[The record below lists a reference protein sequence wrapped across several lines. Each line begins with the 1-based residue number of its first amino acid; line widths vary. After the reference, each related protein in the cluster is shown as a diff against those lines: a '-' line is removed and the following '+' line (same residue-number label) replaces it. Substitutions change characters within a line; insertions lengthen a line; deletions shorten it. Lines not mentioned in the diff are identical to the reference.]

1 MNMNRLLIGTAAAA
15 LFVSPAV
22 AGPMG
27 VTVGG
32 YYNSVVYSQD
42 VDGTDTRDIGIH
54 NDAEIIFKGKGKANN
69 GLEIGF
75 QVQLEAEG
83 SGESDHIDENY
94 IYVKGDFGKVE
105 IGAENN
111 AAYKQQVMAPKFLGW
126 KTYDNNFKTWSQ
138 VSDFDKPHLDGVE
151 GDALKI
157 NYYSPKINGFQFSYS
172 LTPDASDT
180 SGDTGLYEADVIG
193 LGDDNA
199 VGGIEGDADTSASKG
214 SSTAMGIKWSGEVA
228 GMKVKASYGVNEL
241 DKVDE
246 LNSPRE
252 DTAIGLSVSSG
263 IVTVGGTSFTK
274 DANGT
279 ETNVLHYGIAYK
291 LSKGH
296 TVGLAMHTQD
306 KDGGADVDIMALG
319 GNVKLGAGTKLT
331 YSYETVEDSLQGD
344 STFMGVGLLLKF

>member
-1 MNMNRLLIGTAAAA
+1 MNKLLIGTAAAA

-22 AGPMG
+22 ASPMA

-32 YYNSVVYSQD
+32 YYNSVVYNQD

-54 NDAEIIFKGKGKANN
+54 NDAEIIFKGKGKAKN
-69 GLEIGF
+69 GMEIGF

-94 IYVKGDFGKVE
+94 IYVKGDFGKFE

-126 KTYDNNFKTWSQ
+126 KTYDNNFKTWAQ

-151 GDALKI
+151 SDALKI

-180 SGDTGLYEADVIG
+180 SGDTALY
-193 LGDDNA
+193 DDS
-199 VGGIEGDADTSASKG
+199 GKG
-214 SSTAMGIKWSGEVA
+214 SSTAIGVKYSGKIG
-228 GMKVKASYGVNEL
+228 GMKVKASYGINEL
-241 DKVDE
+241 DEDSGVA
-246 LNSPRE
+246 PRE
-252 DTAIGLSVSSG
+252 DSAFGLSVSSG
-263 IVTVGGTSFTK
+263 DVTVGGTSFTK

-331 YSYETVEDSLQGD
+331 YSYETVEDSVDGD

>member
-1 MNMNRLLIGTAAAA
+1 MKKLLIGTAAAA

-22 AGPMG
+22 AGPMA

-54 NDAEIIFKGKGKANN
+54 NDAEIIFKGKGKAKN
-69 GLEIGF
+69 GMEIGF

-151 GDALKI
+151 SDALKI
-157 NYYSPKINGFQFSYS
+157 NYYSPKINGFQVSYS

-180 SGDTGLYEADVIG
+180 SGDTGLY
-193 LGDDNA
+193 
-199 VGGIEGDADTSASKG
+199 DASGKG
-214 SSTAMGIKWSGEVA
+214 SSTAMGVKYSGKIS
-228 GMKVKASYGVNEL
+228 GMKVAASYGINEL
-241 DKVDE
+241 DEDTGV
-246 LNSPRE
+246 NPRE

-263 IVTVGGTSFTK
+263 GITVGGTSFTK

-331 YSYETVEDSLQGD
+331 YSYETVEDSVDGD

>member
-1 MNMNRLLIGTAAAA
+1 MKKLLIGTAAAA

-22 AGPMG
+22 AGPMA

-54 NDAEIIFKGKGKANN
+54 NDAEIIFKGKGKAKN
-69 GLEIGF
+69 GMEIGF

-151 GDALKI
+151 SDALKI
-157 NYYSPKINGFQFSYS
+157 NYYSPKINGFQVSYS

-180 SGDTGLYEADVIG
+180 SGDTGLY
-193 LGDDNA
+193 
-199 VGGIEGDADTSASKG
+199 DASGKG
-214 SSTAMGIKWSGEVA
+214 SSTAMGVKYSGKIS
-228 GMKVKASYGVNEL
+228 GMKVAASYGINEL
-241 DKVDE
+241 DEDTGV
-246 LNSPRE
+246 NPRE

-263 IVTVGGTSFTK
+263 DVTVGGTSFTK

-331 YSYETVEDSLQGD
+331 YSYETVEDSADGD